1 MPWTITEN
9 HSDCPTSKPYAVVNE
24 DSGAVEGCHETRENA
39 VRQIGALEE
48 NVTESSASY
57 RESLHKGQRAKGFA
71 ENLQVK
77 DADQGLVT
85 AVFSRFNVLDHDG
98 DVTVP
103 GAFPEGKEVPIGAYG
118 HSSYMGELPVGKGV
132 IRQTESEAI
141 LDGRFFLE
149 TTAGRDTFEVVKNL
163 GSLQEWSYGFR
174 VESISFREF
183 DGQQDIPHLEKL
195 NVEEV
200 SPVLK
205 GAGIDTVTIDAKQQ
219 TENLETRLEKV
230 LGEINELKEGRA
242 LSSSNRNRLEQIG
255 GQLRSAADDLDSMLQ
270 ETAPSEQNSGDEFSM
285 KAEALEAGINYAET
299 LLAISGKE

>member
-1 MPWTITEN
+1 MPWTIDEN
-9 HSDCPTSKPYAVVNE
+9 HSDCPTSRPYAVVNE
-24 DSGAVEGCHETRENA
+24 DSGRVEGCHETRENA

-48 NVTESSASY
+48 NVTETRS
-57 RESLHKGQRAKGFA
+57 KGFA

-77 DADQGLVT
+77 DANQGLVT

-118 HSSYMGELPVGKGV
+118 HTSYMGELPVGKGV

-149 TTAGRDTFEVVKNL
+149 TNAGRDTFEVVKNL

-183 DGQQDIPHLEKL
+183 DGNQDVPHLEKL
-195 NVEEV
+195 NVDEV

-205 GAGIDTVTIDAKQQ
+205 GAGIDTVTLDAKQQ
-219 TENLETRLEKV
+219 SEALETRLEKV

-270 ETAPSEQNSGDEFSM
+270 ETSPSTEQNSDDEFSM
-285 KAEALEAGINYAET
+285 KVEALEAGIDYAET